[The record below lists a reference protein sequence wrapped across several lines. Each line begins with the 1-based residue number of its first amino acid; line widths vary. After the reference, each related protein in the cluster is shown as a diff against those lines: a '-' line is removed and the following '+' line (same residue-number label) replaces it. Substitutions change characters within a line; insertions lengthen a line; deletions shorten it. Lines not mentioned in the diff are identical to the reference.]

1 MPEAGNQTLTPELLL
16 EAYSRGYFPMAESS
30 DNNEIWWHSP
40 DVRGII
46 PLDSFRC
53 PGSLQ
58 KFIKKGL
65 FRVTVNYDFSGV
77 ISACA
82 QSRSITRKDTWIN
95 DEIMD
100 AYIKLHELGYAYSFE
115 TWQDSHMVGGL
126 YGVAIDRAFFGES
139 MFSLVSNASKVALVY
154 LVEWLMKNNY
164 TLLDTQFA
172 NDHLKQFGVTEISRL
187 DYLKLLDEAIT

>member
-1 MPEAGNQTLTPELLL
+1 
-16 EAYSRGYFPMAESS
+16 
-30 DNNEIWWHSP
+30 
-40 DVRGII
+40 
-46 PLDSFRC
+46 
-53 PGSLQ
+53 
-58 KFIKKGL
+58 
-65 FRVTVNYDFSGV
+65 
-77 ISACA
+77 
-82 QSRSITRKDTWIN
+82 
-95 DEIMD
+95 
-100 AYIKLHELGYAYSFE
+100 
-115 TWQDSHMVGGL
+115 MVGGL